1 MMARAY
7 NPVFRRQGD
16 GGGGVE
22 VILCRILRLL
32 SSKIR
37 ENKEKSLKAKT

>member
-16 GGGGVE
+16 GGGVE
-22 VILCRILRLL
+22 VILCCILRLL

-37 ENKEKSLKAKT
+37 ENKEKSLKTKT